1 MCATAPE
8 MLEHLGEHRARGE
21 RVPEAAFSELRK
33 EEARDLGQELDMLR
47 LHHTQELVPSKEL
60 AEVVGEKPMTRSE
73 MVAKLWAYIRRHEL
87 QDAQQKR
94 FVQADEK
101 LRVVLGGKERVT
113 MFELLKLANA
123 HLRAPERSPP
133 AGKE

>member
-1 MCATAPE
+1 MSFARFGPDSDVYVYLGLRGYVCERCPRPGDAFVCATAPE
-8 MLEHLGEHRARGE
+8 MLKHLGEHRARGE

-33 EEARDLGQELDMLR
+33 EEARDLGQELDILR

-101 LRVVLGGKERVT
+101 LR
-113 MFELLKLANA
+113 
-123 HLRAPERSPP
+123 
-133 AGKE
+133 